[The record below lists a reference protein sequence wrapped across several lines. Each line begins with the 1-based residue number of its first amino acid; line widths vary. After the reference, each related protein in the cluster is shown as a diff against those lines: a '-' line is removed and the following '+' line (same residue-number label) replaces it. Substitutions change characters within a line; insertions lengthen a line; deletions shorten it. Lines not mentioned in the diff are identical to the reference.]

1 MATPNPKPMLTG
13 QRGTLKLY
21 ELAAKKLKLGELS
34 ISVSDIQESLK
45 ESSVLKF
52 YPLSV
57 KAKGESVGI
66 AKAFFP
72 CDIEI
77 PNL

>member
-1 MATPNPKPMLTG
+1 M
-13 QRGTLKLY
+13 
-21 ELAAKKLKLGELS
+21 
-34 ISVSDIQESLK
+34 
-45 ESSVLKF
+45 
-52 YPLSV
+52 

-77 PNL
+77 PNLYIDEAKSLADALFVQKVPFTAAKGMFLWQVD